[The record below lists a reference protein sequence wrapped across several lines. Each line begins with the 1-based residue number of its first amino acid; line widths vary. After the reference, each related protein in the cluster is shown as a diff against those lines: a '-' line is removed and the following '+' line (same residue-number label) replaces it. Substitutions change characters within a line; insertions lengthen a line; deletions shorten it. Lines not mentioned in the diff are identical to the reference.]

1 MKSPSRIIVLS
12 LLSVSVSSWTFP
24 SPKTSK
30 IYKQQRT
37 NNNAFSTL
45 RIVPVSSSEYKKI
58 SLYNNIRS
66 IESPNTTQSKKP
78 NQVNN
83 LTSSA
88 QRVFKLILS
97 GALALSLL
105 FSTFTQPSFAVET
118 GGRIGG
124 STGSFSRSSGS
135 SSRGYSSAP
144 SARSYSGYSPSR
156 STVILQPRY
165 GYSSYSYGSNFGGG
179 VVIQRGPS
187 LFDVLF
193 TGAFAY
199 IVISSVASSIKG
211 SSDNDLWSSSSSSGV
226 LGPGISVAKLSLA
239 LEIPDRTNTSNILTY
254 LSKLS
259 ETANTDSRVGLQ
271 NLLSQVSLE
280 LLRKKSS
287 LFASSLS
294 FQHFPKDVDAQ
305 KAQREYNAV
314 VIKERS
320 KFEKETGTYI
330 VFLFS
335 IFV

>member
-12 LLSVSVSSWTFP
+12 LLSVSVSSWIFP

-66 IESPNTTQSKKP
+66 IESPNKTQSKKP

-105 FSTFTQPSFAVET
+105 FSIFTQPSFAVET

-135 SSRGYSSAP
+135 SNRGYSSPP

-165 GYSSYSYGSNFGGG
+165 GYSSYNYGSNFGGG